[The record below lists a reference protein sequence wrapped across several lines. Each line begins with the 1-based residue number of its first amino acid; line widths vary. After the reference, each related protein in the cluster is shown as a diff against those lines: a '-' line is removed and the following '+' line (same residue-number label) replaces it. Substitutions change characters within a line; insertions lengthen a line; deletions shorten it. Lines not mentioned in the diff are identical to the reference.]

1 MSDLIERLRRWNIA
15 ENATR
20 TTSSIMRDLG
30 DAADEIERL
39 RVVAIALIDSEYCA
53 DGYRNI
59 SVGEDEFA
67 ALKDAVRSR
76 RE

>member
-1 MSDLIERLRRWNIA
+1 METRCRHCETPIEDGDICCTGA
-15 ENATR
+15 E
-20 TTSSIMRDLG
+20 L
-30 DAADEIERL
+30 DAL

-67 ALKDAVRSR
+67 ALKDAVRSA
-76 RE
+76 